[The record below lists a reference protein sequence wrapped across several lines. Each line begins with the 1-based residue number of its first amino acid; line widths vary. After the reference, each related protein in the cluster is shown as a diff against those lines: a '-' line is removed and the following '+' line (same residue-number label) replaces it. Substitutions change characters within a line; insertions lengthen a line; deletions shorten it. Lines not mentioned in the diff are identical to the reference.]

1 MIQKTKTAWM
11 SEVEGMVIE
20 EILNRA
26 EGNEIEFEGYDYD
39 LDAEKTLL
47 VPDRYADLY
56 RNYLYAKVDYA
67 NAEYERYNNSVTMFE
82 RLTVHLPSITAE
94 PICQNSQQCCRQLRR
109 KPMRL
114 PYMNYAGR
122 ATQEQ
127 IAQFQG

>member
-1 MIQKTKTAWM
+1 MTLAKIISMVDEMKPNQYDSETKTAWM
-11 SEVEGMVIE
+11 SEVEGMVVE

-82 RLTVHLPSITAE
+82 ASYSTF
-94 PICQNSQQCCRQLRR
+94 
-109 KPMRL
+109 
-114 PYMNYAGR
+114 
-122 ATQEQ
+122 
-127 IAQFQG
+127 AQHYR

>member
-1 MIQKTKTAWM
+1 MTLAKIISMVDEMKPNQYDSETKTAWM
-11 SEVEGMVIE
+11 SEVEGMVVE

-56 RNYLYAKVDYA
+56 RNYLCAKIDYA

-82 RLTVHLPSITAE
+82 ASYSTFAQHYRRTHMPKQPAMLPPT
-94 PICQNSQQCCRQLRR
+94 
-109 KPMRL
+109 
-114 PYMNYAGR
+114 
-122 ATQEQ
+122 
-127 IAQFQG
+127 